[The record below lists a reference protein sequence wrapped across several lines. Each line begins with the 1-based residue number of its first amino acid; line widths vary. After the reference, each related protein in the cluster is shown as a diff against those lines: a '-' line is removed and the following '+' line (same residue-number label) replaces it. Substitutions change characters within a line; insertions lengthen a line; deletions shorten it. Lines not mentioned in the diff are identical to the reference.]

1 MTNIQIAANLARLRN
16 EKGVTQND
24 VAKALRVS
32 NKTVSKW
39 ENGISSPD
47 LAMLIA
53 LAEYYHVSTD
63 ALLGLPCQKNSIADT
78 LTNTFSDLSRN
89 ELVIKISEI
98 ICSIFSSVVGTPAPR
113 IDEINKD
120 ISPIPPK
127 PNNAPRVAISV
138 DEFFG
143 FAVHSED
150 VNLSVMQW
158 QNRADFAWLLNP
170 QKQDKIVKL
179 LSFLADHDVL
189 QIMYFIHAASY
200 SKHFTADYAAKH
212 TGVKLDKLIEIL
224 ETCYEL
230 GLCTKSTAHLQ
241 DGETFIYESFGDG
254 LLLSIISIAYEKLC
268 GSNSYEYFYG
278 SSGKMIGGTKQ

>member
-16 EKGVTQND
+16 EKGITQDD
-24 VAKALRVS
+24 VAKALGVS

-53 LAEYYHVSTD
+53 LAEYYCVSTD
-63 ALLGLPCQKNSIADT
+63 ALLGLPCQENSITGT
-78 LTNTFSDLSRN
+78 LTNVFSDLGRN
-89 ELVIKISEI
+89 ELVLKISEI
-98 ICSIFSSVVGTPAPR
+98 ISGIFSSAVGTPAPR
-113 IDEINKD
+113 IDEINKA
-120 ISPIPPK
+120 ISPVPPK
-127 PNNAPRVAISV
+127 PNNAPRVDISV

-158 QNRADFAWLLNP
+158 QNKADFAWLLNP

-179 LSFLADHDVL
+179 LRFLADHDVL
-189 QIMYFIHAASY
+189 QVMYFIHTASY

-212 TGVKLDKLIEIL
+212 TGVKLDRIVEVLD
-224 ETCYEL
+224 TCYEL

-268 GSNSYEYFYG
+268 GSNSYEYAYG
-278 SSGKMIGGTKQ
+278 NSGKIIGGAKQ